1 MLSSQLAHEPHGWLL
16 QALAGSS
23 GATKTTTNGADAK
36 RLAALEKR
44 VKRLEDRRA
53 GGARTALRA
62 ARNATDCVATRWV
75 PDDYYGRSM
84 RDRSKLLNCDVRQMC
99 KSMLLE
105 NKQWRGTDEFD
116 PANARF
122 YLVVVQY
129 AATFDAGRL
138 RSALV
143 ERTKLPAKAFNFR
156 VADEADNDRLSG
168 FKHNAVTP
176 FGFAE
181 SRVPVVLSDAAAKM
195 GFIWMGGGHEAFKL
209 GVPVDAFLAC
219 FKPWVLDCSTA
230 RDEREWDTPTGGK
243 PSKPAKAKAPKGKAP
258 AKPKAKA
265 AAAAFEDYGD
275 ADDTVRAPGGIDI
288 YAIGASCLTFDSAQ
302 AASRLALVVGKIVD
316 VWPHPDSDKLFCEKI
331 DCGEAFGGVREVAS
345 GLQKHYKV
353 EDLKDR
359 VVLVAANLKAKK
371 LGGFPS
377 HGMVLC
383 ASTADSLTFVDPPK
397 GAKPGDAVA
406 LPGLANPPASEAQ
419 VDKKKLFGKAQ
430 PHFVVRNRTCYYKD
444 KPFDVNGAP
453 CTASVADGASIS

>member
-16 QALAGSS
+16 QALACSS
-23 GATKTTTNGADAK
+23 GATKTTTTGADAK

-62 ARNATDCVATRWV
+62 ARAATDCVATRWV

-116 PANARF
+116 PSNARF

-181 SRVPVVLSDAAAKM
+181 SRAVWK
-195 GFIWMGGGHEAFKL
+195 
-209 GVPVDAFLAC
+209 
-219 FKPWVLDCSTA
+219 ST
-230 RDEREWDTPTGGK
+230 
-243 PSKPAKAKAPKGKAP
+243 
-258 AKPKAKA
+258 
-265 AAAAFEDYGD
+265 
-275 ADDTVRAPGGIDI
+275 
-288 YAIGASCLTFDSAQ
+288 SA
-302 AASRLALVVGKIVD
+302 
-316 VWPHPDSDKLFCEKI
+316 
-331 DCGEAFGGVREVAS
+331 
-345 GLQKHYKV
+345 
-353 EDLKDR
+353 
-359 VVLVAANLKAKK
+359 
-371 LGGFPS
+371 
-377 HGMVLC
+377 
-383 ASTADSLTFVDPPK
+383 
-397 GAKPGDAVA
+397 
-406 LPGLANPPASEAQ
+406 
-419 VDKKKLFGKAQ
+419 
-430 PHFVVRNRTCYYKD
+430 
-444 KPFDVNGAP
+444 
-453 CTASVADGASIS
+453 

>member
-23 GATKTTTNGADAK
+23 GATKTTTSGADAK

-44 VKRLEDRRA
+44 VKRIEDRRA

-62 ARNATDCVATRWV
+62 ARAATDCVATRWV

-116 PANARF
+116 PNNAKY

-156 VADEADNDRLSG
+156 VADEKDNDRLSG

-181 SRVPVVLSDAAAKM
+181 SRVPVVLSDVAAKM

-230 RDEREWDTPTGGK
+230 RDEREWDTSAK
-243 PSKPAKAKAPKGKAP
+243 AVKPAKAKAPKAKP
-258 AKPKAKA
+258 AKSV
-265 AAAAFEDYGD
+265 AAAFEDYGD
-275 ADDTVRAPGGIDI
+275 ADDT
-288 YAIGASCLTFDSAQ
+288 

-419 VDKKKLFGKAQ
+419 VDKKKLFAKAQ
-430 PHFVVRNRTCYYKD
+430 PHFVVRNGTCYYKD

>member
-1 MLSSQLAHEPHGWLL
+1 MLSSQLKHEPHGWLL
-16 QALAGSS
+16 EALACSS
-23 GATKTTTNGADAK
+23 GAPKTATNGADAK

-44 VKRLEDRRA
+44 VKRLEDRRE

-62 ARNATDCVATRWV
+62 ARAATDCVATRWV

-181 SRVPVVLSDAAAKM
+181 SRAVWK
-195 GFIWMGGGHEAFKL
+195 
-209 GVPVDAFLAC
+209 
-219 FKPWVLDCSTA
+219 ST
-230 RDEREWDTPTGGK
+230 
-243 PSKPAKAKAPKGKAP
+243 S
-258 AKPKAKA
+258 
-265 AAAAFEDYGD
+265 
-275 ADDTVRAPGGIDI
+275 
-288 YAIGASCLTFDSAQ
+288 
-302 AASRLALVVGKIVD
+302 
-316 VWPHPDSDKLFCEKI
+316 
-331 DCGEAFGGVREVAS
+331 AS
-345 GLQKHYKV
+345 GAPDNSSRSHFSAMTL
-353 EDLKDR
+353 
-359 VVLVAANLKAKK
+359 
-371 LGGFPS
+371 PS
-377 HGMVLC
+377 WLRR
-383 ASTADSLTFVDPPK
+383 A
-397 GAKPGDAVA
+397 
-406 LPGLANPPASEAQ
+406 
-419 VDKKKLFGKAQ
+419 
-430 PHFVVRNRTCYYKD
+430 VRNRHSHAIEQASRRWRAGRRR
-444 KPFDVNGAP
+444 FSMIAP
-453 CTASVADGASIS
+453 

>member
-1 MLSSQLAHEPHGWLL
+1 MLSTQFHHEPHGWLL
-16 QALAGSS
+16 QALTEGKSS
-23 GATKTTTNGADAK
+23 DGT
-36 RLAALEKR
+36 AALEKR
-44 VKRLEDRRA
+44 IKRLEARRD
-53 GGARTALRA
+53 GGARVALRA
-62 ARNATDCVATRWV
+62 ARAATDAVATRWV

-84 RDRSKLLNCDVRQMC
+84 RQRAHLLNCDVRQMC

-116 PANARF
+116 PSNARW

-129 AATFDAGRL
+129 AAAFDASKL

-156 VADEADNDRLSG
+156 VADESVNDTLSG

-176 FGFAE
+176 FGFKEA
-181 SRVPVVLSDAAAKM
+181 RVPVVLAAAASKM
-195 GFIWMGGGHEAFKL
+195 GFIWMGGGHGAFKL
-209 GVPVDAFLAC
+209 GVPVDAFLKT
-219 FKPWVLDCSTA
+219 FTPWVLECSTA
-230 RDEREWDTPTGGK
+230 RDEREWD
-243 PSKPAKAKAPKGKAP
+243 AAKAPSNGTAGAAPGKALKPKGP
-258 AKPKAKA
+258 AKPKAPRAKPAKAA

-275 ADDTVRAPGGIDI
+275 ADDT
-288 YAIGASCLTFDSAQ
+288 

-316 VWPHPDSDKLFCEKI
+316 VWPHPDSEKLYCEKI
-331 DCGEAFGGVREVAS
+331 DCGEAFGGIRDVAS
-345 GLQKHYKV
+345 GLQKHYSV
-353 EDLKDR
+353 TDLKDR

-383 ASTADSLTFVDPPK
+383 ATSADGSLSFVDPPK
-397 GAKPGDAVA
+397 SAKPGDVVT
-406 LPGLANPPASEAQ
+406 LPGLHNPPASESQ

-430 PHFVVRNRTCYYKD
+430 PHFVVRNGTCYYKD

-453 CTASVADGASIS
+453 CTASVADGASIN

>member
-1 MLSSQLAHEPHGWLL
+1 MLSSQLKHEPHGWLL
-16 QALAGSS
+16 QALAGDSGAAKGSS

-62 ARNATDCVATRWV
+62 ARAATDCVATRWV

-116 PANARF
+116 PSNARF

-181 SRVPVVLSDAAAKM
+181 SRVPVVLSDAASKM

-230 RDEREWDTPTGGK
+230 RDEREWDTASK
-243 PSKPAKAKAPKGKAP
+243 PAGKPAKAKAPKAKP
-258 AKPKAKA
+258 AKT

-275 ADDTVRAPGGIDI
+275 ADDT
-288 YAIGASCLTFDSAQ
+288 

-359 VVLVAANLKAKK
+359 MVLVAANLKAKK

-383 ASTADSLTFVDPPK
+383 ASTAGSLSFVDPPK

-419 VDKKKLFGKAQ
+419 VDKKKLFAKAQ
-430 PHFVVRNRTCYYKD
+430 PHFVVRGNVCYYKD
-444 KPFDVNGAP
+444 KPFDINGAP
-453 CTASVADGASIS
+453 CTAAVADGASIN

>member
-16 QALAGSS
+16 EALAGSS
-23 GATKTTTNGADAK
+23 GAPKTTTNGADAK
-36 RLAALEKR
+36 KLAALEKR

-62 ARNATDCVATRWV
+62 ARAATDCVATRWV

-176 FGFAE
+176 FGFSE
-181 SRVPVVLSDAAAKM
+181 SRVPVVLSDAASKM

-230 RDEREWDTPTGGK
+230 RDEREWDTASKPAGK
-243 PSKPAKAKAPKGKAP
+243 PSKAKAPKAKP
-258 AKPKAKA
+258 AKPAKA
-265 AAAAFEDYGD
+265 AAASFEDYGD
-275 ADDTVRAPGGIDI
+275 ADDT
-288 YAIGASCLTFDSAQ
+288 

-383 ASTADSLTFVDPPK
+383 ASAPDGSLSFVDPPK

-419 VDKKKLFGKAQ
+419 VDKKKLFAKAQ
-430 PHFVVRNRTCYYKD
+430 PHFVVRNGTCYYKD

>member
-1 MLSSQLAHEPHGWLL
+1 MLSSQLSHEPHGWLL

-23 GATKTTTNGADAK
+23 GAPKSTTNGADAK

-44 VKRLEDRRA
+44 VKRLEDRRS

-62 ARNATDCVATRWV
+62 ARAATDCVATRWV

-156 VADEADNDRLSG
+156 VADEADNDKLSG

-230 RDEREWDTPTGGK
+230 RDEREWDTSAK
-243 PSKPAKAKAPKGKAP
+243 AVKPAKAKAP
-258 AKPKAKA
+258 AKPKAKPAKA
-265 AAAAFEDYGD
+265 AAASFEDYGD
-275 ADDTVRAPGGIDI
+275 ADDT
-288 YAIGASCLTFDSAQ
+288 

-345 GLQKHYKV
+345 GLQKHYTV
-353 EDLKDR
+353 EQMKDR

-383 ASTADSLTFVDPPK
+383 ASAPDGSLSFVDPPK

-430 PHFVVRNRTCYYKD
+430 PHFVVRSGTCYYKD
-444 KPFDVNGAP
+444 KPFDINGAP

>member
-16 QALAGSS
+16 SALAGSS
-23 GATKTTTNGADAK
+23 GAPKSTANGADAK
-36 RLAALEKR
+36 KLAALEKR
-44 VKRLEDRRA
+44 VKRLEDRRT

-62 ARNATDCVATRWV
+62 ARAATDCVSTRWV

-116 PANARF
+116 PNNAKY

-156 VADEADNDRLSG
+156 VADEKDNDRLSG

-181 SRVPVVLSDAAAKM
+181 GRVPVVLSEAASKM

-243 PSKPAKAKAPKGKAP
+243 QSKPSKAKAP

-265 AAAAFEDYGD
+265 AAAAFEDHGD
-275 ADDTVRAPGGIDI
+275 ADDT
-288 YAIGASCLTFDSAQ
+288 

-359 VVLVAANLKAKK
+359 MVLVAANLKAKK

-430 PHFVVRNRTCYYKD
+430 PHFVVRNGTCYYKD

>member
-16 QALAGSS
+16 EALAGSS
-23 GATKTTTNGADAK
+23 GAPKTTANGADAK

-181 SRVPVVLSDAAAKM
+181 SRAVWKSTSASRR
-195 GFIWMGGGHEAFKL
+195 WRGGR
-209 GVPVDAFLAC
+209 
-219 FKPWVLDCSTA
+219 
-230 RDEREWDTPTGGK
+230 RD
-243 PSKPAKAKAPKGKAP
+243 
-258 AKPKAKA
+258 
-265 AAAAFEDYGD
+265 
-275 ADDTVRAPGGIDI
+275 
-288 YAIGASCLTFDSAQ
+288 DSA
-302 AASRLALVVGKIVD
+302 
-316 VWPHPDSDKLFCEKI
+316 
-331 DCGEAFGGVREVAS
+331 
-345 GLQKHYKV
+345 
-353 EDLKDR
+353 
-359 VVLVAANLKAKK
+359 
-371 LGGFPS
+371 
-377 HGMVLC
+377 
-383 ASTADSLTFVDPPK
+383 
-397 GAKPGDAVA
+397 
-406 LPGLANPPASEAQ
+406 
-419 VDKKKLFGKAQ
+419 
-430 PHFVVRNRTCYYKD
+430 RTRRK
-444 KPFDVNGAP
+444 F
-453 CTASVADGASIS
+453 

>member
-1 MLSSQLAHEPHGWLL
+1 MIARHGAISYNSAKMLSSQLKHEPHGWLL
-16 QALAGSS
+16 EALAGSS

-44 VKRLEDRRA
+44 VKRLEERRE

-62 ARNATDCVATRWV
+62 ARAATDCVATRWV

-116 PANARF
+116 PSNARF

-181 SRVPVVLSDAAAKM
+181 SR
-195 GFIWMGGGHEAFKL
+195 
-209 GVPVDAFLAC
+209 
-219 FKPWVLDCSTA
+219 
-230 RDEREWDTPTGGK
+230 
-243 PSKPAKAKAPKGKAP
+243 
-258 AKPKAKA
+258 
-265 AAAAFEDYGD
+265 
-275 ADDTVRAPGGIDI
+275 
-288 YAIGASCLTFDSAQ
+288 
-302 AASRLALVVGKIVD
+302 
-316 VWPHPDSDKLFCEKI
+316 
-331 DCGEAFGGVREVAS
+331 
-345 GLQKHYKV
+345 
-353 EDLKDR
+353 
-359 VVLVAANLKAKK
+359 
-371 LGGFPS
+371 
-377 HGMVLC
+377 
-383 ASTADSLTFVDPPK
+383 
-397 GAKPGDAVA
+397 AV
-406 LPGLANPPASEAQ
+406 
-419 VDKKKLFGKAQ
+419 
-430 PHFVVRNRTCYYKD
+430 
-444 KPFDVNGAP
+444 
-453 CTASVADGASIS
+453 

>member
-1 MLSSQLAHEPHGWLL
+1 
-16 QALAGSS
+16 
-23 GATKTTTNGADAK
+23 NGADAK

-44 VKRLEDRRA
+44 VKRLEDRRT

-62 ARNATDCVATRWV
+62 ARAATDCVSTRWV

-116 PANARF
+116 PSNARY

-156 VADEADNDRLSG
+156 VADEKDNDRLSG

-219 FKPWVLDCSTA
+219 FRPWVLDCSTA
-230 RDEREWDTPTGGK
+230 RDEREWDTSAK
-243 PSKPAKAKAPKGKAP
+243 AAKPAKAKAP
-258 AKPKAKA
+258 AKPKAKT
-265 AAAAFEDYGD
+265 AAAAFQDYGD
-275 ADDTVRAPGGIDI
+275 ADDT
-288 YAIGASCLTFDSAQ
+288 

-331 DCGEAFGGVREVAS
+331 DCGEAFGGV
-345 GLQKHYKV
+345 
-353 EDLKDR
+353 
-359 VVLVAANLKAKK
+359 
-371 LGGFPS
+371 
-377 HGMVLC
+377 
-383 ASTADSLTFVDPPK
+383 
-397 GAKPGDAVA
+397 
-406 LPGLANPPASEAQ
+406 
-419 VDKKKLFGKAQ
+419 
-430 PHFVVRNRTCYYKD
+430 
-444 KPFDVNGAP
+444 
-453 CTASVADGASIS
+453 

>member
-16 QALAGSS
+16 QALASSS
-23 GATKTTTNGADAK
+23 GAPKTTANGADAK
-36 RLAALEKR
+36 KLAALEKR
-44 VKRLEDRRA
+44 VKRLEDRRS

-62 ARNATDCVATRWV
+62 ARAATDCVATRWV

-181 SRVPVVLSDAAAKM
+181 SRAVWKSTSRRRVDGVEDDATMISTQVAGARRS
-195 GFIWMGGGHEAFKL
+195 FRS
-209 GVPVDAFLAC
+209 GVENGVY
-219 FKPWVLDCSTA
+219 LDG
-230 RDEREWDTPTGGK
+230 RGPR
-243 PSKPAKAKAPKGKAP
+243 
-258 AKPKAKA
+258 
-265 AAAAFEDYGD
+265 
-275 ADDTVRAPGGIDI
+275 
-288 YAIGASCLTFDSAQ
+288 
-302 AASRLALVVGKIVD
+302 
-316 VWPHPDSDKLFCEKI
+316 
-331 DCGEAFGGVREVAS
+331 
-345 GLQKHYKV
+345 GLQIG
-353 EDLKDR
+353 R
-359 VVLVAANLKAKK
+359 A
-371 LGGFPS
+371 
-377 HGMVLC
+377 C
-383 ASTADSLTFVDPPK
+383 
-397 GAKPGDAVA
+397 
-406 LPGLANPPASEAQ
+406 
-419 VDKKKLFGKAQ
+419 
-430 PHFVVRNRTCYYKD
+430 
-444 KPFDVNGAP
+444 
-453 CTASVADGASIS
+453 

>member
-16 QALAGSS
+16 QALACSS
-23 GATKTTTNGADAK
+23 GAPKTTTNGADAK

-44 VKRLEDRRA
+44 VKRLEDRRN

-62 ARNATDCVATRWV
+62 ARAATDCVATRWV

-116 PANARF
+116 PSNARF

-181 SRVPVVLSDAAAKM
+181 SRAVWKSTSASPGYDDFHTGRGCPSCCPMRRRRWGLSGWAAATRR
-195 GFIWMGGGHEAFKL
+195 
-209 GVPVDAFLAC
+209 
-219 FKPWVLDCSTA
+219 S
-230 RDEREWDTPTGGK
+230 
-243 PSKPAKAKAPKGKAP
+243 
-258 AKPKAKA
+258 
-265 AAAAFEDYGD
+265 
-275 ADDTVRAPGGIDI
+275 
-288 YAIGASCLTFDSAQ
+288 
-302 AASRLALVVGKIVD
+302 
-316 VWPHPDSDKLFCEKI
+316 
-331 DCGEAFGGVREVAS
+331 
-345 GLQKHYKV
+345 
-353 EDLKDR
+353 
-359 VVLVAANLKAKK
+359 N
-371 LGGFPS
+371 
-377 HGMVLC
+377 
-383 ASTADSLTFVDPPK
+383 
-397 GAKPGDAVA
+397 
-406 LPGLANPPASEAQ
+406 
-419 VDKKKLFGKAQ
+419 
-430 PHFVVRNRTCYYKD
+430 
-444 KPFDVNGAP
+444 
-453 CTASVADGASIS
+453 

>member
-36 RLAALEKR
+36 RLVALEKR
-44 VKRLEDRRA
+44 VKRLEDRRT

-62 ARNATDCVATRWV
+62 ARAATDCVATRWV

-84 RDRSKLLNCDVRQMC
+84 RERSKLLNCDVRQMC

-181 SRVPVVLSDAAAKM
+181 SRVPVVLSDAASKM

-265 AAAAFEDYGD
+265 AAAAFEAAMDEESSDDTNGGVNDDDSAAAGSGEGAMDSLEGGADEAADHREARERVREGGRGEAEDGEGGAEDGAGCDVEADRASEPHDAPPPAAGGGD
-275 ADDTVRAPGGIDI
+275 ARRRRGGRGGGD
-288 YAIGASCLTFDSAQ
+288 
-302 AASRLALVVGKIVD
+302 R
-316 VWPHPDSDKLFCEKI
+316 FCNNVK
-331 DCGEAFGGVREVAS
+331 
-345 GLQKHYKV
+345 
-353 EDLKDR
+353 
-359 VVLVAANLKAKK
+359 
-371 LGGFPS
+371 
-377 HGMVLC
+377 
-383 ASTADSLTFVDPPK
+383 
-397 GAKPGDAVA
+397 
-406 LPGLANPPASEAQ
+406 
-419 VDKKKLFGKAQ
+419 
-430 PHFVVRNRTCYYKD
+430 
-444 KPFDVNGAP
+444 
-453 CTASVADGASIS
+453 

>member
-1 MLSSQLAHEPHGWLL
+1 
-16 QALAGSS
+16 
-23 GATKTTTNGADAK
+23 
-36 RLAALEKR
+36 
-44 VKRLEDRRA
+44 
-53 GGARTALRA
+53 
-62 ARNATDCVATRWV
+62 
-75 PDDYYGRSM
+75 M
-84 RDRSKLLNCDVRQMC
+84 RERSKLLNCDVRQMC

-156 VADEADNDRLSG
+156 VADEKDNDRLSG

-209 GVPVDAFLAC
+209 GVPVDAFLAR

-230 RDEREWDTPTGGK
+230 RDEREWDTSQK
-243 PSKPAKAKAPKGKAP
+243 PAGKPAKAKAP
-258 AKPKAKA
+258 AKPKAKPAKTA
-265 AAAAFEDYGD
+265 AAVFEDYGD
-275 ADDTVRAPGGIDI
+275 ADDT
-288 YAIGASCLTFDSAQ
+288 

-345 GLQKHYKV
+345 GLQKHYTV
-353 EDLKDR
+353 EQMKDR
-359 VVLVAANLKAKK
+359 MVLVAANLKAKK

-383 ASTADSLTFVDPPK
+383 ASTADGLAFVDPPK

-430 PHFVVRNRTCYYKD
+430 PHFVVRNGTCYYKD